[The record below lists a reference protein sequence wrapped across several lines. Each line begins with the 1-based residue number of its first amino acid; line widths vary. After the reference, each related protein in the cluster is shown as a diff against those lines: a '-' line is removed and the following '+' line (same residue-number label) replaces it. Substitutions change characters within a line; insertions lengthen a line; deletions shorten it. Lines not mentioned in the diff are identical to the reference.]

1 MNTSYQLLP
10 ILIAIIEE
18 KNLSRVALRMNV
30 SQPTISRTLSILRE
44 EYKDPLVVRTATG
57 VEPTIF
63 AQQIYPS
70 LLKGLNVLN
79 STFATNVTF
88 DPHARPYRFSI
99 ACNSFVNYSLVPKI
113 IEKFSHNYPLIVVG
127 IQQIEST
134 DIVASLRN
142 KECDF
147 LIDMDIAQARSLNK
161 KKIYQD
167 KLVLCCGKKH
177 PRIQSDSITKQQ
189 FLAEKHITVS
199 KWGTHSNTFTD
210 EQIKGFDARKIGAVT
225 SGTIESL
232 CLAGKT
238 DFVCLADKTNVD
250 IFKHL
255 FSIKSVQLPFE
266 NIDYDICLYWHP
278 TRNDDLAIRWFRKEI
293 EEIALEHYS

>member
-1 MNTSYQLLP
+1 
-10 ILIAIIEE
+10 
-18 KNLSRVALRMNV
+18 
-30 SQPTISRTLSILRE
+30 
-44 EYKDPLVVRTATG
+44 
-57 VEPTIF
+57 
-63 AQQIYPS
+63 
-70 LLKGLNVLN
+70 
-79 STFATNVTF
+79 
-88 DPHARPYRFSI
+88 
-99 ACNSFVNYSLVPKI
+99 
-113 IEKFSHNYPLIVVG
+113 
-127 IQQIEST
+127 
-134 DIVASLRN
+134 
-142 KECDF
+142 
-147 LIDMDIAQARSLNK
+147 LNK

-167 KLVLCCGKKH
+167 KLVLCCSKKH
-177 PRIQSDSITKQQ
+177 PRIQSDNITKQQ